1 MEGEFASEI
10 SLVFRSFHNLYIRGP
25 EYPFQTSGNENSNT
39 QPSYPSNSHFR
50 FDDIL
55 RSTFAIMKL
64 SVLLALLPLALAAP
78 APMIVPRAGS
88 PIPGRYIVKMK
99 NENLQNLIDT
109 ALKLLKQD
117 PAHVYG
123 FGKFGGFAADMADD
137 IVELIRNLP
146 GVSNI

>member
-1 MEGEFASEI
+1 
-10 SLVFRSFHNLYIRGP
+10 
-25 EYPFQTSGNENSNT
+25 
-39 QPSYPSNSHFR
+39 
-50 FDDIL
+50 
-55 RSTFAIMKL
+55 MKL

-99 NENLQNLIDT
+99 NQDMQNLINT
-109 ALKLLKQD
+109 ALKLLTKD

-123 FGKFGGFAADMADD
+123 FGGFGGFAADMADD

-146 GVSNI
+146 GVSIL

>member
-1 MEGEFASEI
+1 
-10 SLVFRSFHNLYIRGP
+10 
-25 EYPFQTSGNENSNT
+25 
-39 QPSYPSNSHFR
+39 
-50 FDDIL
+50 
-55 RSTFAIMKL
+55 MKL

-99 NENLQNLIDT
+99 NQDMQNIIDA
-109 ALKLLKQD
+109 ALKLLTKD

-123 FGKFGGFAADMADD
+123 FAGFGGFAADMADD

-146 GVSNI
+146 GVSIL